1 MPKINFKFTGQVKN
15 VEITKAIDLSTM
27 RAIDVSNM
35 SSKELLEKINDGDI
49 ALNFVDAY
57 IDGGEECQ
65 MSDFEIP
72 DSEEDYSEED

>member
-1 MPKINFKFTGQVKN
+1 MPKISFQFTGRVDN
-15 VEITKAIDLSTM
+15 AEITKAIDLSTM
-27 RAIDVSNM
+27 RAIDVSHM

-72 DSEEDYSEED
+72 EED